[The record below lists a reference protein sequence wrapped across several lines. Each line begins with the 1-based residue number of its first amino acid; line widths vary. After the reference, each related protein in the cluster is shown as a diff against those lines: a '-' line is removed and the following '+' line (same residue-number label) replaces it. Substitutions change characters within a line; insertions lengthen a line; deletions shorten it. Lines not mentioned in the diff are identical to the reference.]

1 MTWLVAA
8 QIGPQ
13 CGGHFQA
20 IQMTGIS
27 DFVQQSHNFIITVVK
42 LPQGMRRNRAIL
54 HLGRTPMN
62 G

>member
-1 MTWLVAA
+1 MRRPL
-8 QIGPQ
+8 
-13 CGGHFQA
+13 QA

-27 DFVQQSHNFIITVVK
+27 DFVQQSHNFIMAVVK
-42 LPQGMRRNRAIL
+42 LPQGARRNRAIL

>member
-1 MTWLVAA
+1 MRRT
-8 QIGPQ
+8 GS
-13 CGGHFQA
+13 A

-27 DFVQQSHNFIITVVK
+27 DFVQQSHNFIMTVVK

>member
-8 QIGPQ
+8 QIRPH
-13 CGGHFQA
+13 CGGDFQA

-27 DFVQQSHNFIITVVK
+27 DFVQQSHNFIVAVVK
-42 LPQGMRRNRAIL
+42 LPQAARRNRGTV

>member
-1 MTWLVAA
+1 MRRTRST
-8 QIGPQ
+8 
-13 CGGHFQA
+13 

-27 DFVQQSHNFIITVVK
+27 DFVQQSHNFIMGVVK
-42 LPQGMRRNRAIL
+42 LPQAVRRNRATV

>member
-1 MTWLVAA
+1 MRRPL
-8 QIGPQ
+8 
-13 CGGHFQA
+13 QA

-27 DFVQQSHNFIITVVK
+27 DFVQQSHNFIMAVVK
-42 LPQGMRRNRAIL
+42 LPQATGRNRVIV

>member
-1 MTWLVAA
+1 MRRR
-8 QIGPQ
+8 
-13 CGGHFQA
+13 HQA

-27 DFVQQSHNFIITVVK
+27 DFVQQSHNFIMAVVK
-42 LPQGMRRNRAIL
+42 LPQAPRRNKGTV

>member
-1 MTWLVAA
+1 MRR
-8 QIGPQ
+8 P
-13 CGGHFQA
+13 HQA

-27 DFVQQSHNFIITVVK
+27 DFVQQSHNFIMAVVK
-42 LPQGMRRNRAIL
+42 LTQATRRNRAIV

>member
-1 MTWLVAA
+1 MRRPL
-8 QIGPQ
+8 P
-13 CGGHFQA
+13 A

-27 DFVQQSHNFIITVVK
+27 DFVQQSHNFIMAVVK
-42 LPQGMRRNRAIL
+42 LPQAMRRNRVIV

>member
-8 QIGPQ
+8 QIRPQ
-13 CGGHFQA
+13 CGGDFQA

-27 DFVQQSHNFIITVVK
+27 DFVQQSHNFIIAMVK
-42 LPQGMRRNRAIL
+42 LPQGMRRNRGIV